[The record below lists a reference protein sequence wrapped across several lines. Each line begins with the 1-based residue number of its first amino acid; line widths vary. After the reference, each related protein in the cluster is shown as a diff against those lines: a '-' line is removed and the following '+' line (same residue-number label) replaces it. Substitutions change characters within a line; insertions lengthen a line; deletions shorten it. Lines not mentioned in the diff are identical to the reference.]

1 MEDGF
6 FYLQSS
12 IFYNYF
18 PFSTIYRQKMNQ
30 KIKLMTHV
38 VIGYPSIQETEEL
51 VLLMDKVGVDFIEL
65 QIPFSD
71 PLADGPTIMKACEA
85 SLKNGTKVADAF
97 NLAKKLSSKVKTP
110 LLFMAYFN
118 IVFAYGIEK
127 FCRDSKDAGIKGL
140 IVPDFPLEEE
150 GTEHF
155 NQCLE
160 KYDLLNIKVL
170 SPASTEER
178 IKMNAKVG
186 TGFVYCTARQGIT
199 GAEKGFD
206 SSVINYLKTVRK
218 YFDIPI
224 ALGFGISKKEHVKQM
239 EGLADIAV
247 VGSAI
252 LDIMNANP
260 NSYLNKV
267 EGFLRDL
274 KG

>member
-1 MEDGF
+1 MVTNME
-6 FYLQSS
+6 
-12 IFYNYF
+12 
-18 PFSTIYRQKMNQ
+18 FSRDAR

-38 VIGYPSIQETEEL
+38 IVGYPSLQETEDL
-51 VLLMDKVGVDFIEL
+51 VLLMDQVGVNFIEL

-85 SLKNGTKVADAF
+85 SLEKGTKVADAF
-97 NLAKKLSSKVKTP
+97 LLASRLSKKVKTP

-127 FCRDSKDAGIKGL
+127 FCKDSKDAGIAGL

-150 GTEHF
+150 STEHF
-155 NQCLE
+155 NECLK
-160 KYDLLNIKVL
+160 KYGLLNIKVL

-178 IKMNAKVG
+178 IKLNAKVG

-206 SSVINYLKTVRK
+206 SSVIKYLKTVRK
-218 YFDIPI
+218 HFNVPI
-224 ALGFGISKKEHVKQM
+224 ALGFGISKKEHVNQM
-239 EGLADIAV
+239 EGLADMAV

-252 LDIMNANP
+252 LDII
-260 NSYLNKV
+260 NSNERSSLSARDNYLNKV
-267 EGFLRDL
+267 RDFLEDL
-274 KG
+274 R